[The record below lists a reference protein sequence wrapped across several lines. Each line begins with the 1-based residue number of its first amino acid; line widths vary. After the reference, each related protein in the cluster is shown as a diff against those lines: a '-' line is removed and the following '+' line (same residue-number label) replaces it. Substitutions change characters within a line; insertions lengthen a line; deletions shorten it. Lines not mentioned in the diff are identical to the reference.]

1 MKIVESWLR
10 SFVNPPLT
18 TQELAHKLT
27 MSGAEVEGIAPVAP
41 PFTGVVVA
49 EVKSV
54 TKHPNADK
62 LNVCEVNAGG
72 ELLQIVCGA
81 PNVRA
86 GIKVPCALMG
96 AKLPGGFEIK
106 PAKLRGVDSQGML
119 CSAREL
125 GLSEDHGGLLI
136 LDEALKIGS
145 NIREALALDDQVL
158 ELKLTPNKADCL
170 SVYGVAREVAAI
182 TGSELCTPSYKPVAA
197 TSQEKLAVNI
207 AAPDLCGRFSGRVVR
222 NINCKAPTPEWMKQ
236 RLERA
241 GQRSISAIVDIS
253 NYVML
258 ELGRPTHMF
267 DLDKIHGSLT
277 VRWGK
282 PGETLKLLNGNTITL
297 DESVGVIADER
308 EVESLAGIMGGDA
321 TAVNDD
327 TKHIYMEAAF
337 WWPDAIRGR
346 ARKYNFATDA
356 AHRFERG
363 VDASTTVEHLEY
375 LTTLLLQLCATP
387 DTQVGVMDDQITA
400 LPERKAVHMRAER
413 CRKLIGAPISND
425 EIASIFKRLTLPYTL
440 EDGVFTV
447 TPPAYRFDIEIEE
460 DLVEE
465 VARIWGYEKLP
476 VRAPASKAEM
486 RTPQEGFRPAH
497 VLRRELT
504 ALGYN
509 EAMNFA
515 FVDAAWEAD
524 FCGNPSPIKLLNP
537 IASDLSVMRSSLIPS
552 LVNNIA
558 SNLRHKQPRVRVF
571 EVARTFHRDA
581 AAKAGSLSVQ
591 GVHQPMRIA
600 GAACGAAQPEQWG
613 AKPARAVDFYDVKG
627 DVERLLAR
635 ISSNAAVQFVKPGD
649 ANALTAFHP
658 GRAALIQLAGHS
670 IGVIGEL
677 HPRLQHKYELAMPVV
692 AFELSLD
699 ALQAVRVPLFGS
711 MPKQQPVTRDLAF
724 VVADHVTHDAL
735 MQCLHAARANEP
747 HCAALADISLFDVF
761 KASAKQPGG
770 LAEGEKSFAVRLTF
784 TSDEPLTDATL
795 DAAAQALV
803 QSASRDLGAKLRA

>member
-18 TQELAHKLT
+18 TAELAHKLT
-27 MSGAEVEGIAPVAP
+27 MSGAEVEGITPVAP

-54 TKHPNADK
+54 AKHPNADK

-86 GIKVPCALMG
+86 GIKVPCAVVG
-96 AKLPGGFEIK
+96 AILPGDFAIK

-119 CSAREL
+119 CSSREL

-136 LDEALKIGS
+136 LDDALKVGTS
-145 NIREALALDDQVL
+145 IRDALALNDQVL

-170 SVYGVAREVAAI
+170 SVFGIAREVSAI
-182 TGSELCTPSYKPVAA
+182 TGAELCAPIFKPVAA
-197 TSQEKLAVNI
+197 TNQEKLSIKI
-207 AAPDLCGRFSGRVVR
+207 AAPDLCGRFSGRVV
-222 NINCKAPTPEWMKQ
+222 
-236 RLERA
+236 
-241 GQRSISAIVDIS
+241 RSISAIVDIS

-267 DLDKIHGSLT
+267 DLDKIHGGLT

-282 PGETLKLLNGNTITL
+282 ANETLKLLNGNTVTL

-327 TKHIYMEAAF
+327 TQHIYMEAAF
-337 WWPDAIRGR
+337 WWPDSIRGR

-375 LTTLLLQLCATP
+375 MTRLVLDICGTAQTSIGP
-387 DTQVGVMDDQITA
+387 VDDQITA
-400 LPERKAVHMRAER
+400 LPERKPVTMRAAR
-413 CRKLIGAPISND
+413 CRKIIGAPISNN
-425 EIASIFKRLTLPYTL
+425 EMAGVFKRLGLPYTL
-440 EDGVFTV
+440 ENEVFTV

-465 VARIWGYEKLP
+465 VARIWGFENLP

-486 RTPQEGFRPAH
+486 RTQPEALRPAH
-497 VLRRELT
+497 ALRRQLAE
-504 ALGYN
+504 LGYN
-509 EAMNFA
+509 ETMNFA
-515 FVDAAWEAD
+515 FVDEAWERD
-524 FCGNPSPIKLLNP
+524 FAANDQAIKLLNP
-537 IASDLSVMRSSLIPS
+537 IASDLAVMRSSLIPS

-558 SNLRHKQPRVRVF
+558 TNLRHKQPRVRVF

-581 AAKAGSLSVQ
+581 KANAGPLAVQ

-600 GAACGAAQPEQWG
+600 GAACGPLLAEQWG
-613 AKPARAVDFYDVKG
+613 VKPARAVDYFDVKG

-635 ISSNAAVQFVKPGD
+635 ISDGAVRYVKPAD
-649 ANALTAFHP
+649 NELPAFHP
-658 GRAALIQLAGHS
+658 GRSAVITLDGKTIGAL
-670 IGVIGEL
+670 GEI
-677 HPRLQHKYELAMPVV
+677 HPRWQQKYGLAMPVV

-699 ALQAVRVPLFGS
+699 ELQSVRVPLFAS
-711 MPKQQPVTRDLAF
+711 VPKQQPVTRDLAF
-724 VVADHVTHDAL
+724 VLTDAVSHEALIDSLWKAAKADTDCSAL
-735 MQCLHAARANEP
+735 S
-747 HCAALADISLFDVF
+747 DITLFDVF
-761 KASAKQPGG
+761 KASAQQSGG
-770 LAEGEKSFAVRLTF
+770 LNMGEKSCAVRLTF
-784 TSDEPLTDATL
+784 ISDEALTDAQL
-795 DAAAQALV
+795 DAAAQVLV
-803 QSASRDLGAKLRA
+803 QAAQTGVAARLRA